1 MKSPFLVMLVG
12 CRLDVAH
19 CPQGIS
25 PKDRLIGIR
34 FTVEAAQGDGVMAQK
49 IGSRI
54 ALVAGGTGGLGRA
67 VSLALLAHDYQVA
80 VTYRE
85 QREWDALQSAAGANQ
100 ANLEGTSLDVANE
113 TAVGGLIQNLA
124 AKHGRLDAL
133 INAVGGY
140 AGGVRLWE
148 LETKVF
154 DQMLALNLRSGFA
167 LCRAAVPV
175 MLKQGYGS
183 IVNVSSKAAFDHAA
197 GAAAYASSKAAAI
210 AMIDSLAA
218 ELKGT
223 GVRVNSIVPSIIDT
237 EANRK
242 AMPDSDFAKWP
253 KPEDIARVI
262 LFLCGDDAKVI
273 HGASLPVYGDR

>member
-1 MKSPFLVMLVG
+1 
-12 CRLDVAH
+12 
-19 CPQGIS
+19 
-25 PKDRLIGIR
+25 
-34 FTVEAAQGDGVMAQK
+34 MAQN
-49 IGSRI
+49 IGNRI

-67 VSLALLAHDYQVA
+67 VSLALLEHDYKVT
-80 VTYRE
+80 VTYRR

-100 ANLEGTSLDVANE
+100 ANLEGASLDVANE
-113 TAVGGLIQNLA
+113 TAVAGLIENLA
-124 AKHGRLDAL
+124 TKHGRLDAL
-133 INAVGGY
+133 INTVGGY

-148 LETKVF
+148 LETAVF
-154 DQMLALNLRSGFA
+154 DHMLALNLRSGFA

-197 GAAAYASSKAAAI
+197 GAAAYAASKAAAI

-218 ELKGT
+218 DLKGS

-242 AMPDSDFAKWP
+242 AMPNSDFAKWP
-253 KPEDIARVI
+253 KPEEIARVI
-262 LFLCGDDAKVI
+262 LFLCGDDAKVV
-273 HGASLPVYGDR
+273 HGASLPVYGDG